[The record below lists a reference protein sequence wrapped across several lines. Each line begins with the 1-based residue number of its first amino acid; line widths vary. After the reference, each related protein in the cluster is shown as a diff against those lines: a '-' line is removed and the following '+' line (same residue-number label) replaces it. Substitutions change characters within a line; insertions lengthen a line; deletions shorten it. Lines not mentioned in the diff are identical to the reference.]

1 MIHLKIPL
9 FKYRT
14 ELVLEGIDIRFETG
28 KTHGVVGLN
37 GAGKT
42 TMFQIMA
49 GFLKTPGAA
58 VTRNENAVAT
68 SEVAYLDTDLF
79 FYPKLTAREF
89 LSVFPSKSASYH
101 EEALAALLKLPLDGF
116 MEEFSTGMKKKLL
129 LQSQIK
135 QNKNIYILDE
145 PFNGLDLETN
155 RLLEVIISLLNERG
169 KTVFIS
175 SHILEPLLNV
185 CTQVH
190 YLKNK
195 GIERSFRQEEFS
207 LIEEELFG
215 NYTREIRKDLLHC
228 I

>member
-1 MIHLKIPL
+1 MIRIKLPE

-14 ELVLEGIDIRFETG
+14 ETVLQNIDITFESG
-28 KTHGVVGLN
+28 VTHGIVGLN

-42 TMFQIMA
+42 TFFHLITGLIIA
-49 GFLKTPGAA
+49 PGAEFSLDSQPLLKSDIA
-58 VTRNENAVAT
+58 F
-68 SEVAYLDTDLF
+68 LDTDLF

-89 LSVFPSKSASYH
+89 LSVFPAKSDTYN
-101 EEALAALLKLPLDGF
+101 EEALAALLKFPLDGF

-135 QNKNIYILDE
+135 QNKKIYILDE

-155 RLLEVIISLLNERG
+155 KLLEVIIMLLNERG

-195 GIERSFRQEEFS
+195 TIEKTFQRDEFS
-207 LIEEELFG
+207 AIEEELFG
-215 NYTREIRKDLLHC
+215 KYTREIRKELVNS